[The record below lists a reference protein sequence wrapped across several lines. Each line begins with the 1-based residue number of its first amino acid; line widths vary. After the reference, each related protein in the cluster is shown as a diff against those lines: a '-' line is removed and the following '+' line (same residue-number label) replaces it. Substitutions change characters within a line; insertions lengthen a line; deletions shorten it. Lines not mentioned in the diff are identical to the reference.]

1 MCGAGC
7 GSSLECPVCFETFAS
22 NADLDSQLWEQV
34 AYTLCGHAFH
44 CECLMRHTQAYIERN
59 ISSLLESW
67 VFSPQTLTR
76 DLLVAAEIVAR
87 VWSTRLYSVAS

>member
-1 MCGAGC
+1 
-7 GSSLECPVCFETFAS
+7 
-22 NADLDSQLWEQV
+22 
-34 AYTLCGHAFH
+34 
-44 CECLMRHTQAYIERN
+44 MRHTQAYIERN

-87 VWSTRLYSVAS
+87 VWSIP